1 MIATATVSAQTYYR
15 DRLANVIARERN
27 ERGLIGVRIFARE
40 SDDMTNETIAR
51 DVLALH
57 DEVLAGNA
65 DDITGK
71 EI

>member
-1 MIATATVSAQTYYR
+1 MNATATIAAPTYYR
-15 DRLANVIARERN
+15 DRLADVIARERK
-27 ERGLIGVRIFARE
+27 EMGLIGVRIFARE

-65 DDITGK
+65 DDITGRD
-71 EI
+71 I

>member
-1 MIATATVSAQTYYR
+1 MAMATTAKAPTYYK
-15 DRLANVIARERN
+15 DRLASVIERERKEN
-27 ERGLIGVRIFARE
+27 GLIGIRIFARE
-40 SDDMTNETIAR
+40 SDDMTNESIAR

-65 DDITGK
+65 DDISGK

>member
-1 MIATATVSAQTYYR
+1 MIATATTNAPSYYR
-15 DRLANVIARERN
+15 DRLAGVIKRERS
-27 ERGLIGVRIFARE
+27 EKGVIGVRIFARE

-65 DDITGK
+65 EDITGK

>member
-1 MIATATVSAQTYYR
+1 MTATATITAPTYYR
-15 DRLANVIARERN
+15 DRLADVIARERK
-27 ERGLIGVRIFARE
+27 EKGLIGVRIFARE
-40 SDDMTNETIAR
+40 SDDMSNETIAR

>member
-1 MIATATVSAQTYYR
+1 MTATATIMAPTYYR
-15 DRLANVIARERN
+15 DRLADVIARERK
-27 ERGLIGVRIFARE
+27 EKGLIGVRIFARE
-40 SDDMTNETIAR
+40 SDDMSNETIAR

>member
-1 MIATATVSAQTYYR
+1 MAMATTAAAPTYYR
-15 DRLANVIARERN
+15 DRLASVIASERSEN
-27 ERGLIGVRIFARE
+27 GLIGVRVFARE
-40 SDDMTNETIAR
+40 SDDMTNESIAR

-57 DEVLAGNA
+57 DEVLAGNV